1 MNTEQFH
8 HNQADG
14 YTAVVDVDFTRDD
27 LIELLKTGSNTI
39 YVQAGFAYLHPN
51 DNYCKEI
58 GRNVARENKG
68 DHALNFF
75 SVSAG
80 SNGDLHFQY
89 RGEDIVMV
97 FKTSTKSQKP
107 HFIFGKNYDRPSY

>member
-8 HNQADG
+8 HNQEDG
-14 YTAVVDVDFTRDD
+14 YTAVVEVDFTRDD
-27 LIELLKTGSNTI
+27 LIDLLKTGSNTI

-51 DNYCKEI
+51 DNYNKAV
-58 GRNVARENKG
+58 GREVSRLDKK

-75 SVSAG
+75 NLTAS

-89 RGEDIVMV
+89 RSEDVVMV
-97 FKTSTKSQKP
+97 FKTSPKSQKP
-107 HFIFGKNYDRPSY
+107 HFIFGKNYDRPIY